1 MAGAEQDAELSG
13 DGEKRRVPG
22 TSGTLGGG
30 RPAGMVLRGV
40 EAGEKR
46 LGVGARTKT
55 LPMAALLLGKALAH
69 VPSHRA
75 PQFPKNPAQEL
86 EHLVRISGQL

>member
-1 MAGAEQDAELSG
+1 MDGAEQDAGLSG

-22 TSGTLGGG
+22 TSGTLGG
-30 RPAGMVLRGV
+30 V

-46 LGVGARTKT
+46 LGVRARMKT
-55 LPMAALLLGKALAH
+55 LPMAALLLGKALNH